1 MEKSE
6 LRNRLLKESS
16 VAGDSA
22 FELKQLQKAQDAS
35 EERDIH
41 TLTVTCSEIAS
52 IICC

>member
-6 LRNRLLKESS
+6 LRNRLLQESR

-22 FELKQLQKAQDAS
+22 FELKQLQKVQDAS

-41 TLTVTCSEIAS
+41 TLTVTCGEIFTMV
-52 IICC
+52 CC